1 VLAVPDTAILGS
13 MARGAVIVA
22 SEGRTDRGDLERSIR
37 RLETTHCR
45 VLGVALNRVRRSSTD
60 TYQSYGYKQ

>member
-1 VLAVPDTAILGS
+1 